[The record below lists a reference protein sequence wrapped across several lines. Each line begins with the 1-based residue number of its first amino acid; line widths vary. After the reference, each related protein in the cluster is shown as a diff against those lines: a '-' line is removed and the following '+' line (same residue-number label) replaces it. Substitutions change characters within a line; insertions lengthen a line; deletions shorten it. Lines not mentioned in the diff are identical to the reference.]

1 MSEANTQA
9 DVVRLVQAA
18 GEAMTDN
25 MVERLSI
32 TSANVLEVVDR
43 LNDEN
48 TRDAIMSV
56 IDKMTDMHRSGAL
69 DTLFDTASMLHGAK
83 SALTDNMIERLFIF
97 VEHMINNLANEEIAE
112 MTHNAR
118 RAMEEAVDETSAQ
131 GTPSGGLIS
140 MVSMLSKP
148 ETQKSLQF
156 LLAFACKM
164 QTRSVAQHGI
174 VAVQEDT

>member
-1 MSEANTQA
+1 MSETNTQA
-9 DVVRLVQAA
+9 DAVRLVQAA
-18 GEAMTDN
+18 CEAMTDS

-32 TSANVLEVVDR
+32 TSANALEVVDR
-43 LNDEN
+43 LNDED

-56 IDKMTDMHRSGAL
+56 IDKMTDLHRSGAL
-69 DTLFDTASMLHGAK
+69 ETLFDTVSMFHGAR

-97 VEHMINNLANEEIAE
+97 VEHMINNLANEELAA
-112 MTHNAR
+112 MAHNAQ
-118 RAMEEAVDETSAQ
+118 RAMEEAVDDIGEQ
-131 GTPSGGLIS
+131 GPPKGGLVS
-140 MVSMLSKP
+140 MVSILSKP

-174 VAVQEDT
+174 AIHEDI

>member
-1 MSEANTQA
+1 MSETNTQA

-25 MVERLSI
+25 MVERLAI
-32 TSANVLEVVDR
+32 TSANALEVVDR
-43 LNDEN
+43 LNDED
-48 TRDAIMSV
+48 TRDAVMSV
-56 IDKMTDMHRSGAL
+56 IDKITDLHRSGAL
-69 DTLFDTASMLHGAK
+69 ETLFDTVNLLHGAR
-83 SALTDNMIERLFIF
+83 SALTDNMVERLFIF

-112 MTHNAR
+112 MAHNAR

-131 GTPSGGLIS
+131 STPSGGLLS

-148 ETQKSLQF
+148 ETQKSVQF

-164 QTRSVAQHGI
+164 QARSITQHGI
-174 VAVQEDT
+174 ADDKGM